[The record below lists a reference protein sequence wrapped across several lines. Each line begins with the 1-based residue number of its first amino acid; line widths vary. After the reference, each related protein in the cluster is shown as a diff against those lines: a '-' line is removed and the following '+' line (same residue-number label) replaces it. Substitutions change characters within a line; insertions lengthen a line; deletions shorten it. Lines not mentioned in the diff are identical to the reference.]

1 MRGRLCPARGLQ
13 GPSVAQSTQPGDDHD
28 HDGDDEDDDND
39 DDGEQCDLFSK
50 KEL

>member
-13 GPSVAQSTQPGDDHD
+13 GPSVAQSMQPGYHDDDHD
-28 HDGDDEDDDND
+28 ES
-39 DDGEQCDLFSK
+39 EQGDLFSK